1 MNISELI
8 GTCHKDTDG
17 RKTRIGR
24 MQPIVSFLT
33 GMLDTGSLVIS
44 RLSGKT
50 IIPQPVAIPNLNNRY
65 HRIRSRDIP
74 EQ

>member
-8 GTCHKDTDG
+8 STCHKDTDG
-17 RKTRIGR
+17 RKTLVGR
-24 MQPIVSFLT
+24 MQPIVSFFA
-33 GMLDTGSLVIS
+33 GMLYTGSLVIS

-50 IIPQPVAIPNLNNRY
+50 IIAQPVAIPNLNNRY

-74 EQ
+74 ER

>member
-1 MNISELI
+1 
-8 GTCHKDTDG
+8 
-17 RKTRIGR
+17 
-24 MQPIVSFLT
+24 MQPIVSFFA
-33 GMLDTGSLVIS
+33 GMLYTGSLVIS

-50 IIPQPVAIPNLNNRY
+50 IIAQPVAIPNLNNRY

>member
-17 RKTRIGR
+17 RKTRVGLTH
-24 MQPIVSFLT
+24 PIISFLASMLYT
-33 GMLDTGSLVIS
+33 GNLVIS

-50 IIPQPVAIPNLNNRY
+50 FIPQPVAIPNLNNRY